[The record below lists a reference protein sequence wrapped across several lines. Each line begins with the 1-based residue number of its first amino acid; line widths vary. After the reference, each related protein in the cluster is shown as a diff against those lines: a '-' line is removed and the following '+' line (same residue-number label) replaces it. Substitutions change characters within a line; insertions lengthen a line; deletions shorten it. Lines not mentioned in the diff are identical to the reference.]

1 MNGKKKMNEAV
12 ITLKITDS
20 ELNLMIETLRNT
32 TLNGTMKEPLA
43 RLQGDFEGIME
54 NVAAKRR
61 MKKLVESREVTIG

>member
-1 MNGKKKMNEAV
+1 MNEAV

-32 TLNGTMKEPLA
+32 TLNSTMKEPLA

-61 MKKLVESREVTIG
+61 TKKLIESREVTIG